1 MAFTSIALTPG
12 ADPRWKEVALVE
24 LESALNDDPTAAAIL
39 APAITFELDT
49 GKDALA
55 KAHYEMFKRVAKESP
70 LNSLVQPIN
79 PLAHE
84 QTK

>member
-1 MAFTSIALTPG
+1 MSFTSIALMGG
-12 ADPRWKEVALVE
+12 ADPRWKEVALIE
-24 LESALNDDPTAAAIL
+24 LEAALNDDPTSAALL

-55 KAHYEMFKRVAKESP
+55 KAHYEMFKRVAKGSP
-70 LNSLVQPIN
+70 LNALVHAQQ
-79 PLAHE
+79 LDHE